1 MFYFIFIEAKDNES
15 HWNELYSNLEAFIF
29 TFLIIFIMGATA
41 IDVQLFRKYDVNY
54 QFIFECDHDYKLIHH

>member
-1 MFYFIFIEAKDNES
+1 MFYFIFIDAKDNEG

-41 IDVQLFRKYDVNY
+41 VDVQLFRKYDVNY
-54 QFIFECDHDYKLIHH
+54 